1 MLLLCFCSTMSLTD
15 WRGGGGG
22 ERRGRRR
29 GRMKQDE
36 EKLKGTSIAHE
47 SDRLERGEKGEK
59 GGGGG
64 EE

>member
-1 MLLLCFCSTMSLTD
+1 
-15 WRGGGGG
+15 
-22 ERRGRRR
+22 
-29 GRMKQDE
+29 MKQDE